1 MLVKNELLG
10 YPRIEIFQDTELFSF
25 NTDSIL
31 LASFVR
37 INNKT
42 KKIVDLG
49 SGNGSIPL
57 YLSLRTNMPITA
69 VEVQENVF
77 NLLKMNIEHNQLQS
91 QITPVCHNV
100 KGISDVIGFQ
110 AFDVVISN
118 PPFFKKHE
126 HSKTNEHESVTI
138 ARHEVL
144 ITLDEWINE
153 ASKLLNHGGVFY
165 MVHRPDRLSEIMVS
179 LNNYHLEPK
188 RIRFVQPHRNKKP
201 NHVLIEAVKM
211 GLPGGLDVM
220 KPLILKN
227 KDKWTKEVLEIY
239 HIGSDSYATKPTKP

>member
-1 MLVKNELLG
+1 MRVKNELLG
-10 YPRIEIFQDTELFSF
+10 YPRIELYQDTELFSF

-37 INNKT
+37 INNRV

-57 YLSLRTNMPITA
+57 YLSLRTKRPITA

-77 NLLKMNIEHNQLQS
+77 ELLQTNIAHNHLED

-100 KGISDVIGFQ
+100 KGISKVIGFQ

-118 PPFFKKHE
+118 PPFFKIHE
-126 HSKTNEHESVTI
+126 QSKKNEHESVTI

-144 ITLDEWINE
+144 ITLDEWICE
-153 ASKLLNHGGVFY
+153 ASKLLNQGGVFY
-165 MVHRPDRLSEIMVS
+165 LVHRPDRLTEII
-179 LNNYHLEPK
+179 NNLTKYNLEPK
-188 RIRFVQPHRNKKP
+188 RIRFVQPRRDKKP
-201 NHVLIEAVKM
+201 NHVLIEAIKFGM
-211 GLPGGLDVM
+211 PGGLDVM
-220 KPLILKN
+220 KPLILFN
-227 KDKWTKEVLEIY
+227 KEKWTKEVLEIY
-239 HIGSDSYATKPTKP
+239 NLGSDTYATKPAKP